1 MAKSVLAK
9 DRFVRTHHVGCA
21 VIWLTSVIYQLQ
33 YVHQHPGL
41 ASSGPGTPE
50 LAAQPR
56 WRSLLLLLL
65 PRCSGALL
73 LRAARRAQRS
83 TVTNS
88 RRRAFLRNPFDSYVG
103 LGFAGSGSAVRGA
116 ASGAGQNERRRQM
129 AEFDLYP
136 CRGPILTATMRAA
149 LLLAAATVTAAA
161 AAEATNIKP
170 NLIFILAE

>member
-1 MAKSVLAK
+1 MLVK

-33 YVHQHPGL
+33 YIHQHPGL

-56 WRSLLLLLL
+56 WRSLLLLMLL

-88 RRRAFLRNPFDSYVG
+88 RTGPLLRNPFDIVPG
-103 LGFAGSGSAVRGA
+103 LGVAGTGSALCEAQKV
-116 ASGAGQNERRRQM
+116 
-129 AEFDLYP
+129 
-136 CRGPILTATMRAA
+136 A
-149 LLLAAATVTAAA
+149 LGLP
-161 AAEATNIKP
+161 E
-170 NLIFILAE
+170 

>member
-1 MAKSVLAK
+1 MAKSVLVK

-41 ASSGPGTPE
+41 ASSPGTRE

-73 LRAARRAQRS
+73 LRAAKPAQRS
-83 TVTNS
+83 TVANS
-88 RRRAFLRNPFDSYVG
+88 RRGALLRNPFDRLVG
-103 LGFAGSGSAVRGA
+103 MGVVGSGSALRGA
-116 ASGAGQNERRRQM
+116 AS
-129 AEFDLYP
+129 
-136 CRGPILTATMRAA
+136 
-149 LLLAAATVTAAA
+149 VS
-161 AAEATNIKP
+161 
-170 NLIFILAE
+170 